1 MQFPVYLSRAQM
13 HIVAWLI
20 GSALLHLPETR
31 CDKMG
36 LSVGSVT
43 LWDSGACVSSCS
55 RHYNATALVAGA
67 DGLYVKTWTGAP
79 ILRVAFSAPWPLGPG
94 SIASVG
100 RQRLAWA
107 NSTHTCIYTMSDSKP
122 SVFCINSPVKSSW
135 IITPAHS
142 ISTVF
147 CYVGDSKDRHPCFD
161 AGQMEVTR
169 SGRGV

>member
-1 MQFPVYLSRAQM
+1 MQM

-31 CDKMG
+31 CDMMG
-36 LSVGSVT
+36 LSMGSVT

-55 RHYNATALVAGA
+55 RHYNATALVVDAGK
-67 DGLYVKTWTGAP
+67 LYIKVWTGAP
-79 ILRVAFSAPWPLGPG
+79 ILRVVFSAPWPLGPG

-107 NSTHTCIYTMSDSKP
+107 NSTHTCIYTMSGSK
-122 SVFCINSPVKSSW
+122 SNVFCTNSPVKSSR
-135 IITPAHS
+135 IITPAHA

-147 CYVGDSKDRHPCFD
+147 CYVDDSKDRHPCFD
-161 AGQMEVTR
+161 ADQTDVTR
-169 SGRGV
+169 SGKGV